1 MIGTNRI
8 ILNEDTVTKMFTDH
22 IRATLFGKM
31 GFVVE
36 SVKHKAYDHE
46 WEITLKGTGK
56 EADDATES

>member
-1 MIGTNRI
+1 
-8 ILNEDTVTKMFTDH
+8 MFTDH